1 MYWEDRHNAIVPD
14 DTDFQN
20 IKHKKYAKKTANTN
34 QITPPQK
41 IQYCADACKKQ
52 PWHVDP
58 GPWTVLSICIGR

>member
-41 IQYCADACKKQ
+41 NTLLCRCMQKATLAC
-52 PWHVDP
+52 
-58 GPWTVLSICIGR
+58 